1 MREAAVTL
9 LKRVGGMSLLLFFFF
24 FFFSCVE
31 MDMFLHHH
39 SRKVFGKG
47 SFEKFGD
54 LDGGW
59 CAKELGVVL
68 E

>member
-1 MREAAVTL
+1 
-9 LKRVGGMSLLLFFFF
+9 MSLLLFFFF